1 MCLTD
6 KPEISL
12 YAKVSS
18 DPPSA
23 VKRSTATNCCTFVFG
38 VRTPAAGWAPGSA
51 SSRTYKKSLISRTL
65 LQPGPPKRRVT
76 QPISS
81 GSISCHRLRTSHCP
95 VTRQNGDLPSGEADG
110 GGGEHSKG
118 LESVQKWSHGS
129 PSQSSNSPVCPGK
142 GTSKDDSA

>member
-110 GGGEHSKG
+110 GGGALQRPRIRAKVVSWFAFPAFQ
-118 LESVQKWSHGS
+118 LS
-129 PSQSSNSPVCPGK
+129 CLPGQ
-142 GTSKDDSA
+142 GNIERR